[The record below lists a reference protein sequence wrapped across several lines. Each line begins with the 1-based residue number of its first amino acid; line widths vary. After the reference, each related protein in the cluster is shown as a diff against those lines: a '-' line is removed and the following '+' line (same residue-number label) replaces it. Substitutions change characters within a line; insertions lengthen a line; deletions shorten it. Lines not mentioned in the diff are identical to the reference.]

1 MRHVVT
7 SPPQTAPGAA
17 GGPPAGEAPAAR
29 GRPRS
34 AESTEAILDTAA
46 ELLDEIG
53 YEALTMQIVAER
65 AGVSMATIYRRWS
78 TKSALFADA
87 IRRLDPLADLPD
99 TGNPHDDLRAAMRFY
114 ARTLVEQAPDRR
126 CQNYLAVVRSDPT
139 VAAAY
144 SEHVFNV
151 MRCRLRQIVARA
163 VGDDD
168 PDIEARADLGPALLL
183 YRAQVLHQPIDPEAA
198 GDEVAELMLRPI
210 PGV

>member
-1 MRHVVT
+1 MT
-7 SPPQTAPGAA
+7 SPPQAAHASSTPTSPPPG
-17 GGPPAGEAPAAR
+17 GTPR

-34 AESTEAILDTAA
+34 AECTEAILDTAA
-46 ELLDEIG
+46 DLLDEIG
-53 YEALTMQIVAER
+53 YESLTMQAVAER
-65 AGVSMATIYRRWS
+65 AGVSMATIYRRWP

-87 IRRLDPLADLPD
+87 IERLDPLAALPD

-114 ARTLVEQAPDRR
+114 ARTLVEQEPDRR
-126 CQNYLAVVRSDPT
+126 CQNYLAVVRSDPE
-139 VAAAY
+139 VAKAY
-144 SEHVFNV
+144 SEHVFNA

-183 YRAQVLHQPIDPEAA
+183 YRAEVLHQMIDPDAA
-198 GDEVAELMLRPI
+198 GDEVAELMLRPT